1 MSLPL
6 TVVSQTTPE
15 PADRAIVGFLAR
27 QPLFEGVDRRVVADL
42 AARVQVHRM
51 ERGVSLWAQGE
62 VSDAIVFVRSGVVML
77 SRSILSHDVTLDYV
91 GRGEIL
97 GVSASARASDAV
109 MHEDGTLLCVP
120 RRAFEDWLVAHP
132 TMAPRVMDRAAS
144 RGRRLAER
152 LALVSMHGAKARL
165 SLLLLDFAER
175 FGVRDSRGVIVDVRL
190 THREL
195 ASLIG
200 ATRETVSVAIV
211 ELRNASLIATESR
224 RVVVLDPTGLRA
236 VAAG

>member
-6 TVVSQTTPE
+6 SIA
-15 PADRAIVGFLAR
+15 PAPSRQPVDRATVSFLAR
-27 QPLFEGVDRRVVADL
+27 LPMFEGAMRGVVEDL
-42 AARVQVHRM
+42 ARRVQVHRLD
-51 ERGVSLWAQGE
+51 RGDALWGQGE
-62 VSDAIVFVRSGVVML
+62 TSDAIVFVRSGVVML
-77 SRSILSHDVTLDYV
+77 TRSILSHDVTLDYI
-91 GRGEIL
+91 GRGELI
-97 GVSASARASDAV
+97 GVSGTARASDAV

-120 RRAFEDWLVAHP
+120 RRAFEDWLMTHP
-132 TMAPRVMDRAAS
+132 SMAPRMMDRAAG

-165 SLLLLDFAER
+165 SLLLLDLAER

-195 ASLIG
+195 AALIG

-211 ELRNASLIATESR
+211 ELRGGGLIATESR
-224 RVVVLDPTGLRA
+224 RVVVLDPAGLRA

>member
-6 TVVSQTTPE
+6 TVVPSVVPE
-15 PADRAIVGFLAR
+15 PADRAVVSFLAHL
-27 QPLFEGVDRRVVADL
+27 PLLEGAPRAAVEDL
-42 AARVQVHRM
+42 ASRVQAHRLD
-51 ERGVSLWAQGE
+51 RGTVLWKQGE
-62 VSDAIVFVRSGVVML
+62 VADAVVFVRSGVVVL
-77 SRSILSHDVTLDYV
+77 SRAILDHDVTLDYV
-91 GRGEIL
+91 GRGELL
-97 GVSASARASDAV
+97 GVSASARASHAV
-109 MHEDGTLLCVP
+109 MHEDGTLLAVP
-120 RRAFEDWLVAHP
+120 RRAFDAWIIAHP
-132 TMAPRVMDRAAS
+132 QLAPRLMDRAAS

-152 LALVSMHGAKARL
+152 LALVSMHGARSRL
-165 SLLLLDFAER
+165 SLLLLDLAER
-175 FGVRDSRGVIVDVRL
+175 FGVRDSRGVIVDIRL

-211 ELRNASLIATESR
+211 ELRNAALIATESR